1 VPGRLV
7 GKFFV
12 ASVQHAPWTDRCSGG
27 HEGHAS
33 RLCIAAIVRA
43 HPCITGNE
51 FQDMYSG
58 DPAQIAQ
65 AFKVKYNKDCKM
77 VEDVRRNIIRAKTSE
92 GFGVF
97 IAFVNNN

>member
-1 VPGRLV
+1 
-7 GKFFV
+7 
-12 ASVQHAPWTDRCSGG
+12 
-27 HEGHAS
+27 
-33 RLCIAAIVRA
+33 
-43 HPCITGNE
+43 
-51 FQDMYSG
+51 MYSG